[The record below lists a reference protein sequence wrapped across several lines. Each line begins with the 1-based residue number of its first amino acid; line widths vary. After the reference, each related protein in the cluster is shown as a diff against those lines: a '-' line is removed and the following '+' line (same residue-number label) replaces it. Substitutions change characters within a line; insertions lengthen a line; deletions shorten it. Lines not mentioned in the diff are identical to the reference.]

1 VNIVRSVGLPEL
13 LIALAIP
20 SVFALVALV
29 PFWRIFSKAGLAK
42 QLSILMLVPLL
53 NLGVLYYLAFADWPS
68 LNNSK

>member
-1 VNIVRSVGLPEL
+1 MLNTHGAAFSSLKIGSDR
-13 LIALAIP
+13 AR
-20 SVFALVALV
+20 

-53 NLGVLYYLAFADWPS
+53 NLGVLYYLAFTDWPS